1 MIDEKTSAEAN
12 EAAGKRLTGAIEAVG
27 GMSETMKELVE
38 LSPEISTGCVPCDH
52 GREHGFWGK
61 GNLPDNTWTHCKD
74 CHVSFPGTQRW
85 GHCSGCCNT
94 FSGITAFDAHQSTGN
109 CPPKDA
115 DEYGHKTVFVRKYHE
130 KGEFYYYGSK
140 QDDDS

>member
-38 LSPEISTGCVPCDH
+38 SSTEISTGCVPCDH
-52 GREHGFWGK
+52 GREHGHWGK
-61 GNLPDNTWTHCKD
+61 GNLPDDTWTHCETVT
-74 CHVSFPGTQRW
+74 CRSPARNVGAIAR
-85 GHCSGCCNT
+85 GCCNT
-94 FSGITAFDAHQSTGN
+94 FSGLTAFDKHHSTGN

-115 DEYGHKTVFVRKYHE
+115 EQYGDKTIFVRKYHE
-130 KGEFYYYGSK
+130 KGGFYYYGSK